1 MTETP
6 TLARRD
12 VLKLGAVGA
21 TALGLG
27 TTGLPDEAAAAT
39 IAFDLTIVDLAM
51 DLVDGTVVNAL
62 AFAGPPT
69 GARVPGPVLRV
80 KEGQDVTITVANTRR
95 ESHGFEITGVPGSR
109 TEIAAGGKRTIA
121 FRAPVAGTYI
131 YHDNL
136 GGALYRLLGLH
147 GVLVVEPAN
156 GRTASGAQTPYSI
169 ETYAPEDRQRVS
181 ALFDALGYTKRFM
194 GGASGRW
201 VPNTSGTEYSNQEK
215 IWVVSQIDPRFNALL
230 VPGQPIR
237 SDASLT
243 RDVVAAFVPRYFL
256 INGRSGFDL
265 AEGDDV
271 VPRNY
276 IGEPTLL
283 RTVNVGLCTHSLHI
297 HGNHIMELSESD
309 FEGKSGPVESVKIC
323 KCILERDTWQMRA
336 MQRKDVLLPFEIPP
350 DIPGAELGNVE
361 ANQFYRATLGK
372 TQERLPL
379 KYVMHCHTEMSN
391 TAAGGNYPQG
401 MVTHWEIV
409 GGVGGRGKTSA
420 L

>member
-6 TLARRD
+6 LARRD
-12 VLKLGAVGA
+12 VLKLGAAGAATLGVGT
-21 TALGLG
+21 TAL
-27 TTGLPDEAAAAT
+27 TDEAVAVVV
-39 IAFDLTIVDLAM
+39 AFKLTIVDLAM
-51 DLVDGTVVNAL
+51 DLIDGTVVNAL

-69 GARVPGPVLRV
+69 DARVPGPVLRV
-80 KEGQDVTITVANTRR
+80 KEGQDVTITVTNTRK
-95 ESHGFEITGVPGSR
+95 ESHGFEITGIAGSR
-109 TEIAAGGKRTIA
+109 TEIAPGSTRTVS

-131 YHDNL
+131 YHDGL
-136 GGALYRLLGLH
+136 AGPLYRILGLH

-156 GRTASGAQTPYSI
+156 GRTANGVQTPFSLGAYP
-169 ETYAPEDRQRVS
+169 AADQRKMA
-181 ALFDALGYTKRFM
+181 ALFDAMGFTSRFLG
-194 GGASGRW
+194 GEAGRW

-215 IWVVSQIDPRFNALL
+215 IWIVSQVDPRFNALL

-237 SDASLT
+237 SDAALT
-243 RDVVAAFVPRYFL
+243 SDVVSTFVPRYFL

-271 VPRNY
+271 VVRNY

-283 RTVNVGLCTHSLHI
+283 RTVNVGLTTHSMHI
-297 HGNHIMELSESD
+297 HGNHVFELSESD
-309 FEGKSGPVESVKIC
+309 FEGKNGPVESLKIC
-323 KCILERDTWQMRA
+323 PCILERDTWQMRA
-336 MQRKDVLLPFEIPP
+336 MQRKDMLLPLEVPP
-350 DIPGAELGNVE
+350 DIPGTSLGNVE